1 MAWRCPAFAIGS
13 PLAAI
18 ALAAGMMAAALTSPA
33 QAQTTPSDSAS
44 FSGGQLLTQLGVTE
58 QYRPDYP
65 TALIDHRLVFAQYD
79 KTGNAKEIISLD
91 PETREGS
98 VIASGLQNPEK
109 IFFSDSAVTVV
120 LEAGRLTVFDNATR
134 KRRFHT
140 RLPYEVKAAT
150 VVGNELWAAGSPA
163 FALGLSRYDL
173 STGAKISERVSERS
187 PGGSQPIFWKD
198 KLVGVISGQVALYDD
213 NLAQLASA
221 PAPKSEIYGNLGCT
235 VHAPTVHDD
244 LLIYQVSCGR
254 IVVFDLK
261 RFTALYELERFDPS
275 PFVAFDVVG
284 DKLFVVPTEEQ
295 RKPRNGAVFD
305 LATGRRLA
313 VLPIDAS
320 GIAIRGGVM
329 AAYLPRLS
337 DEKRPIGFYRID
349 VSALGEAA
357 QDKAVV
363 EAHARAAAILE
374 RSGSVEDAID
384 AIEGASLE
392 PLLARGSLGKEARA
406 IALDYGAWLA
416 LTLDRREKGIALLEK
431 LAAATPD
438 DPVSRRRLGAAWLR
452 DYLLTD
458 APESLEQA
466 RRLLAAEPDSPLAQ
480 LAPAPPPVARARPVD
495 FGAFADHILFWR
507 DKMVI
512 GRWDE
517 APSVALYDRATLRP
531 LSVTSIRPSDNEQQD
546 AVGGITFAGDQ
557 VLAWLNYRYADAK
570 RANLAIIDPQHGRVT
585 LRSIDES
592 VASSVVETPKGIA
605 TCSDLPGQQCI
616 LRDAK
621 TFAAITEPF
630 DCRLMELAGSAS
642 ADQVTLG
649 NLVAGGCKAAGGND
663 PLALSKDWI
672 VTAAGQWP
680 GPYSV
685 AFRRLSGDGSWQST
699 DLKLAQWHGMIIP
712 PGRDFAIA
720 ANQGTETARYRR
732 LDFPSGVARTLLQLH
747 VSRDVDRAWIAN
759 DRLLLVGLGHDIV
772 VYDLENARLA
782 GVLHGIIP
790 TAFTDNGHGVD
801 LAKITRIMIDGDH
814 VIALTFRGEFTRL
827 LDLPDLLRFAAEKGR
842 EIAAA
847 DAALR
852 R

>member
-33 QAQTTPSDSAS
+33 QAQTTPSDSPS

-65 TALIDHRLVFAQYD
+65 TALIGHRLVFAQYD

-98 VIASGLQNPEK
+98 VIASGLHNPEK

-120 LEAGRLTVFDNATR
+120 LEAGRLTVFDNATG

-140 RLPYEVKAAT
+140 RLAYEVKAAT
-150 VVGNELWAAGSPA
+150 IVGNELWAAGSPS

-173 STGAKISERVSERS
+173 STGAKISERVSEHS

-198 KLVGVISGQVALYDD
+198 KLVAVTSGQVALYDG

-235 VHAPTVHDD
+235 VHAPAVHND

-254 IVVFDLK
+254 IAVFDLK

-295 RKPRNGAVFD
+295 RKSKNGAVFD

-320 GIAIRGGVM
+320 GIAIRGAVM
-329 AAYLPRLS
+329 AAYLPRPS
-337 DEKRPIGFYRID
+337 YNKRPIGFYRID
-349 VSALGEAA
+349 VSALGEDA

-438 DPVSRRRLGAAWLR
+438 DPVSRRRLGSAWLR

-458 APESLEQA
+458 APESLRQA

-480 LAPAPPPVARARPVD
+480 LAPAPPPVARATPVD

-531 LSVTSIRPSDNEQQD
+531 LSVTSIRPSDDEQQD
-546 AVGGITFAGDQ
+546 AVGGITFAGEQ
-557 VLAWLNYRYADAK
+557 VLAWLNYRYEDAK

-592 VASSVVETPKGIA
+592 VASRVVETPKGIA
-605 TCSDLPGQQCI
+605 TCPDLIGQHCV

-621 TFAAITEPF
+621 SFAAITEPF

-642 ADQVTLG
+642 ADQATLG
-649 NLVAGGCKAAGGND
+649 DLVAGGCKAAGGDD
-663 PLALSKDWI
+663 PLAVSKDWI
-672 VTAAGQWP
+672 VTAGGHWP

-712 PGRDFAIA
+712 PGRDFAVA
-720 ANQGTETARYRR
+720 ANQGTETVRYSR
-732 LDFPSGVARTLLQLH
+732 LDLPSGVARTLLQLH

-782 GVLHGIIP
+782 GVLHGVIP
-790 TAFTDNGHGVD
+790 NAFTDNGHGVD

-827 LDLPDLLRFAAEKGR
+827 LYLPDLLRFAAEKGR